1 MCVKRTYQRLKI
13 IKSGL
18 DKMKKNTYKSPRT
31 CACGFTTSFYSS
43 WSLHTKT
50 CNPVHSQL
58 VQNLKEEVLQL
69 RKQLE
74 QKDIQIEQLIK
85 RPRITQNNH
94 TTNNLIVDASI
105 HAFGKEDMEHIT
117 PELLQRL
124 ISNPSTAVPELI
136 RLKHK
141 KNVAN
146 QNIRIPNKK
155 IASYQIVVETSEGK
169 RWESRPKNDVL
180 EHMYEESACTLESE
194 ADDRTR
200 HGNRFLDY
208 QNKVKASCDGAPG
221 SDSRIWKSQINKI
234 HNLFLT

>member
-1 MCVKRTYQRLKI
+1 MPNNSIYKKPRVCSCGYTTVH
-13 IKSGL
+13 SGAWCTH
-18 DKMKKNTYKSPRT
+18 K
-31 CACGFTTSFYSS
+31 
-43 WSLHTKT
+43 KT
-50 CNPVHSQL
+50 CEAHSIQEDEL
-58 VQNLKEEVLQL
+58 LHHLKGQVLDLKEQL
-69 RKQLE
+69 RAKDEHYMRELA
-74 QKDIQIEQLIK
+74 QKDRTIEQLIK

-94 TTNNLIVDASI
+94 TTTNNLIVDASI

-221 SDSRIWKSQINKI
+221 SDPRIWKSQINKI
-234 HNLFLT
+234 HNLFLS